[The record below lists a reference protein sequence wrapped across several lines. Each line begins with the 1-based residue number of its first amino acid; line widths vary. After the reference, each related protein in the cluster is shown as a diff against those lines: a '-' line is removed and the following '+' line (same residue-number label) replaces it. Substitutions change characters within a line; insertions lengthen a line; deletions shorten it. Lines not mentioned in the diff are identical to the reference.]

1 MIGGIRKGDL
11 MWAAVGNVRRHGWRA
26 LVIGCAI
33 GAAVAAPRRAD
44 AYCWNITTN
53 GVAFGT
59 YDPFSATPL
68 DAAGSISFLCLPATS
83 AVVTLSR
90 GSAPT
95 FVPRQM
101 RQGAEV
107 LQYNLYR
114 DASRTVIW
122 GDGTGGTSS
131 YGSGLVL
138 YQSVSV
144 YGRVFPRQNA
154 AAGSY
159 SDSVL
164 VTVNF

>member
-1 MIGGIRKGDL
+1 MC
-11 MWAAVGNVRRHGWRA
+11 AVVGNVGRSAWRA

-33 GAAVAAPRRAD
+33 GAAVAAPRRAA

-59 YDPFSATPL
+59 YDPFSLTPL
-68 DAAGSISFLCLPATS
+68 DAAGSISYLCLPATS

-107 LQYNLYR
+107 LQYNLYL
-114 DASRTVIW
+114 DASRTMIW

-131 YGSGLVL
+131 QGSGFVL
-138 YQSVSV
+138 YERLSV
-144 YGRVFPRQNA
+144 YGRIFPRQNA

-159 SDSVL
+159 SDNVM
-164 VTVNF
+164 VTVDF